1 MKYIVECEKHM
12 KCIYVV
18 DAENDEQCHEKLVNG
33 EVEKKVEIDE
43 TDNVCHGFRYGGYA
57 YKSVEKYSGE
67 GDERVICCIED
78 LCDALGT
85 TIDRIERDMFK
96 YTACGMPISWD
107 ENGVTLVGYAEGAD
121 CDMPTSV
128 LLFPFTMKEF
138 DSTVEYLEAEADELW
153 HMWNDDE
160 EEEDEE

>member
-18 DAENDEQCHEKLVNG
+18 DADNDDQCHKKLVSG

-43 TDNVCHGFRYGGYA
+43 TSKCHGFMYGGYA
-57 YKSVEKYSGE
+57 YKNVKKYSGE

-78 LCDALGT
+78 LCDALDT

-96 YTACGMPISWD
+96 YTECGMPISWD
-107 ENGVTLVGYAEGAD
+107 DDGVTLVGYAEGAD
-121 CDMPTSV
+121 CDMPTET
-128 LLFPFTMKEF
+128 LLFPFTMADF
-138 DSTVEYLEAEADELW
+138 NQTVENLEYEADELW
-153 HMWNDDE
+153 HMWNDIE
-160 EEEDEE
+160 EE